1 MSQAKPRAK
10 SWTEIMSLDAMM
22 LGYNHS
28 QETEIK
34 TPGKMR
40 KNGNYTG
47 SFYQEGLRTC
57 ERCVVAVQLSDH
69 GVWWTANYFHARLS
83 FRGNGLEKFR

>member
-47 SFYQEGLRTC
+47 NRVLQTC
-57 ERCVVAVQLSDH
+57 ERCVVAV
-69 GVWWTANYFHARLS
+69 
-83 FRGNGLEKFR
+83 

>member
-40 KNGNYTG
+40 KNGNYI
-47 SFYQEGLRTC
+47 QGLFTKRSSKHVN
-57 ERCVVAVQLSDH
+57 VVWLQYNFLIAWSMVDCKTISMLD
-69 GVWWTANYFHARLS
+69 
-83 FRGNGLEKFR
+83 

>member
-40 KNGNYTG
+40 KNGNYMLYTFLPRG
-47 SFYQEGLRTC
+47 PYSKHVNIVWLQYNFLIMVYGGLQTISM
-57 ERCVVAVQLSDH
+57 LD
-69 GVWWTANYFHARLS
+69 
-83 FRGNGLEKFR
+83 